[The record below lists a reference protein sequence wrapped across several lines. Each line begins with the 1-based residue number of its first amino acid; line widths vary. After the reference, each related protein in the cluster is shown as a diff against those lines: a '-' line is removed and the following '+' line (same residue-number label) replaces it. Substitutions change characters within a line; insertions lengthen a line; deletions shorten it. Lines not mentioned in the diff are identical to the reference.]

1 MRQHAAKVYRLR
13 PVYMSNASI
22 AASVAAKAAREAPLT
37 QSSMGI
43 SAGNVGI
50 PGIAVEINNV
60 SVAPPIRCIA
70 TNPNEIAG
78 VRVSCGRAR
87 KRIAAIS
94 TAEVTLGTQPAEVS
108 QSPVL
113 RPCMK

>member
-1 MRQHAAKVYRLR
+1 MRLHAAKVYRLR

-22 AASVAAKAAREAPLT
+22 AASVAAKAAREALLT

-43 SAGNVGI
+43 SAGKVGI
-50 PGIAVEINNV
+50 PGIAVEINSV
-60 SVAPPIRCIA
+60 SVAAPIKCIA
-70 TNPNEIAG
+70 TKPTEMAG
-78 VRVSCGRAR
+78 VRLSCGRAK
-87 KRIAAIS
+87 KRSAAIS
-94 TAEVTLGTQPAEVS
+94 TAEVTLGTKPAEVN